1 VYVPVRLGDAA
12 LQVNHLVRVRS
23 DAVVEHDQL
32 LDAAICRPPAPDQP
46 SQRLELSLTAL
57 GTAARNIDLDRLSA
71 DQAGHLA
78 AVLRAAVADLTRL
91 SRDLEQA
98 KRR

>member
-1 VYVPVRLGDAA
+1 
-12 LQVNHLVRVRS
+12 
-23 DAVVEHDQL
+23 
-32 LDAAICRPPAPDQP
+32 
-46 SQRLELSLTAL
+46 L